1 MVENRHL
8 SGFEQMVKNQKL
20 MTVIILFPYFNPKD
34 LATFCQIS
42 KACTDIIRNYV
53 NFEVL
58 FKVWGII
65 LTPDE
70 VE

>member
-1 MVENRHL
+1 MVESKLLR
-8 SGFEQMVKNQKL
+8 GFEQMVKCNKL
-20 MTVIILFPYFNPKD
+20 MTVIILFPYFSPKD
-34 LATFCQIS
+34 LALFCQIN

-58 FKVWGII
+58 FKVWGIN